1 MIKLLLVE
9 DDANLCYIIQ
19 SGLEDMIGGYEVLTA
34 KNGEEGLKV
43 WRKEHPDIIVAD
55 IEMPV
60 MNGFEMVAK
69 MRETDGN
76 TPILFASGRISPKD
90 VTAGYK
96 LGGNNYIKKPFVPE
110 EMDAHIKALLK
121 MNQGLKM
128 RNEADIYPIGKYY
141 FDYRHALLTDIVGN
155 TKTITTQE
163 AHILKLLAANKG
175 NIVRRNAIMEEC
187 WGKDKSDDYFTSRSL
202 DVFVTR
208 LRNILKDDPNIE
220 IKTMKGVGLMLIDE
234 VQL

>member
-1 MIKLLLVE
+1 MIRLLLVE
-9 DDANLCYIIQ
+9 DDDNLCYIIQ
-19 SGLEDMIGGYEVLTA
+19 SGLEDMIGGYEVITA
-34 KNGEEGLKV
+34 KNGKEGLNM
-43 WRKEHPDIIVAD
+43 WNKEHPDIIVAD

-60 MNGFEMVAK
+60 MNGFDMVAK
-69 MRETDGN
+69 IRETDGS

-121 MNQGLKM
+121 MNQGVKM
-128 RNEADIYPIGKYY
+128 HNDTDTYHIGDYW
-141 FDYRHALLTDIVGN
+141 FDFRHASLRDTTGN
-155 TKTITTQE
+155 IKTITTQE
-163 AHILKLLAANKG
+163 AHILKILAANKG

-202 DVFVTR
+202 DVFITR
-208 LRNILKDDPNIE
+208 LRNILKEDPKIE
-220 IKTMKGVGLMLIDE
+220 IKTMKGVGLMLIDKA
-234 VQL
+234 QL